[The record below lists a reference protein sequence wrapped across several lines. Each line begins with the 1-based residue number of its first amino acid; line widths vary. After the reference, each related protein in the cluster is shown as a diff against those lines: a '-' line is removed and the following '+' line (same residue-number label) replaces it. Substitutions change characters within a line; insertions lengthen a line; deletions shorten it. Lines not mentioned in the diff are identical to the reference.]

1 VPKASFKLD
10 GIFLNNTE
18 QEIAA
23 NLKDFEKEAE
33 AEKFLEQAKTTE
45 FKVLNV
51 ETKPGTRSASA
62 PFTTSTLQQ
71 EASSRLG
78 YNVTNTMRL
87 AQRLYEEGFIT
98 YMRTDSVNLSQ
109 EAIEGAKNKLFQ
121 NTEQNILLREII
133 QQNLLL
139 HRKRTKRSVLQISE

>member
-1 VPKASFKLD
+1 
-10 GIFLNNTE
+10 E
-18 QEIAA
+18 EQQEIAA
-23 NLKDFEKEAE
+23 KLKGDFKKEEDAE
-33 AEKFLEQAKTTE
+33 NFLTQAKDIE

-78 YNVTNTMRL
+78 YNVTTTMRL

-109 EAIEGAKNKLFQ
+109 EAINGAKSQ
-121 NTEQNILLREII
+121 I
-133 QQNLLL
+133 
-139 HRKRTKRSVLQISE
+139 ISEFGEAYSN